1 LTPPSDGAALQSSA
15 VAHWVNQSTQLTG
28 VTAKASNVIV
38 IKAQDIR
45 FGMPLYIQGQA
56 VQTKNTDT
64 PAALAKAINQA
75 NAGVEAVV
83 NSTGELIITNN
94 VKSNDISLNISQLPQ
109 NNSATSLPL
118 FIKDGSAWKQIPT
131 ASISTPEQL
140 VAAINGANTRHIAVT
155 NSVFTQKMD
164 INTIGFNN
172 NDILIDG
179 NTFNSIGSGGGT
191 EGRLNVYW
199 PGGPGTVPA
208 GVTVSNNTFDKG
220 GCSDG
225 IQLGAYGV
233 VVGPGNY
240 FGSLTQGS
248 CTEHVD
254 AIQGYGQSHSVI
266 RGNYFVRPRVCLGF
280 YDGGTAEV
288 FENNVFVG
296 NGVDGT
302 QCVIDLG
309 SVTSASFKHNTLS
322 GVSPRVGGINS
333 SAGGSGTYTENI
345 MIGSSFN
352 GGPASSCSSCTF
364 THNLFSSGG
373 NGTNNLTGTPTF
385 TGGSL
390 PTTLAGWQLASSSI
404 GYRAAL
410 DATDMGALIG
420 STTAPAPVTL
430 TPPASLRVL
439 P

>member
-1 LTPPSDGAALQSSA
+1 MKKYLLIMSALCSGGAFAQTCTTTISPGTNLASAVSSA
-15 VAHWVNQSTQLTG
+15 AAGSTICLNSGNWGSTSLNGIVKTSYVTVRSTTG
-28 VTAKASNVIV
+28 VGAIV
-38 IKAQDIR
+38 VPTI
-45 FGMPLYIQGQA
+45 
-56 VQTKNTDT
+56 
-64 PAALAKAINQA
+64 
-75 NAGVEAVV
+75 
-83 NSTGELIITNN
+83 TGGTQFVRL
-94 VKSNDISLNISQLPQ
+94 SSLTI
-109 NNSATSLPL
+109 
-118 FIKDGSAWKQIPT
+118 GG
-131 ASISTPEQL
+131 
-140 VAAINGANTRHIAVT
+140 AAINGANTKHIAVT

-199 PGGPGTVPA
+199 PGGPGTVAA

-240 FGSLTQGS
+240 FGSLPQGS

-280 YDGGTAEV
+280 YDGGAAEV

-309 SVTSASFKHNTLS
+309 SLTSTSFKHNTLHN
-322 GVSPRVGGINS
+322 VSPRVGGINS

-345 MIGSSFN
+345 MVSSSFKA
-352 GGPASSCSSCTF
+352 GPSSACSSCTF

-385 TGGSL
+385 IGGSL

-420 STTAPAPVTL
+420 ATTAPAPVTL
-430 TPPASLRVL
+430 TPPSSLRVL

>member
-1 LTPPSDGAALQSSA
+1 MKKYLFILSALCSGGAFAQTCTTTISPGTNLASAVSSA
-15 VAHWVNQSTQLTG
+15 AAGSTICLNSGNWGSTSLNGIVKTSYVTVRSTTG
-28 VTAKASNVIV
+28 V
-38 IKAQDIR
+38 
-45 FGMPLYIQGQA
+45 G
-56 VQTKNTDT
+56 
-64 PAALAKAINQA
+64 
-75 NAGVEAVV
+75 AVV
-83 NSTGELIITNN
+83 VPTITGGTQFVRL
-94 VKSNDISLNISQLPQ
+94 SSLTI
-109 NNSATSLPL
+109 A
-118 FIKDGSAWKQIPT
+118 G
-131 ASISTPEQL
+131 
-140 VAAINGANTRHIAVT
+140 AAINGANTKHIAVT

-199 PGGPGTVPA
+199 PGGPGTVAA

-240 FGSLTQGS
+240 FGSLPQGS

-280 YDGGTAEV
+280 YDGGAAEV

-309 SVTSASFKHNTLS
+309 SLTSTSFKHNTLHN
-322 GVSPRVGGINS
+322 VSPRVGGINS

-345 MIGSSFN
+345 MISSSFN
-352 GGPASSCSSCTF
+352 GGPSGSCTSCTY

-385 TGGSL
+385 IGGSL

-420 STTAPAPVTL
+420 ATTAPAPVTL

>member
-1 LTPPSDGAALQSSA
+1 MKKYLFILSALCSGGAFAQTCTTTISPGTNLASAVSSA
-15 VAHWVNQSTQLTG
+15 AAGSTICL
-28 VTAKASNVIV
+28 
-38 IKAQDIR
+38 
-45 FGMPLYIQGQA
+45 
-56 VQTKNTDT
+56 
-64 PAALAKAINQA
+64 
-75 NAGVEAVV
+75 
-83 NSTGELIITNN
+83 NSGNWG
-94 VKSNDISLNISQLPQ
+94 
-109 NNSATSLPL
+109 ATSLSG
-118 FIKDGSAWKQIPT
+118 IVKTSYVTVRSTTGVGAIVVPT
-131 ASISTPEQL
+131 ITGGTQFVRLSSLTIAG
-140 VAAINGANTRHIAVT
+140 AAINGANTKHIAVT

-199 PGGPGTVPA
+199 PGGPGTVAA

-240 FGSLTQGS
+240 FGSLPQGS

-280 YDGGTAEV
+280 YDGGAAEV

-296 NGVDGT
+296 NGADGT

-309 SVTSASFKHNTLS
+309 SLTSTSFKHNTLHN
-322 GVSPRVGGINS
+322 VSPRVGGINS

-345 MIGSSFN
+345 MISSSFN
-352 GGPASSCSSCTF
+352 GGPSGSCTSCSF

-385 TGGSL
+385 IGGSL

-420 STTAPAPVTL
+420 ATTAPAPVTL
-430 TPPASLRVL
+430 TPPSSLRVL

>member
-1 LTPPSDGAALQSSA
+1 MDQQSKIDGQRYGI
-15 VAHWVNQSTQLTG
+15 TE
-28 VTAKASNVIV
+28 K
-38 IKAQDIR
+38 
-45 FGMPLYIQGQA
+45 FGY
-56 VQTKNTDT
+56 
-64 PAALAKAINQA
+64 
-75 NAGVEAVV
+75 
-83 NSTGELIITNN
+83 
-94 VKSNDISLNISQLPQ
+94 
-109 NNSATSLPL
+109 
-118 FIKDGSAWKQIPT
+118 
-131 ASISTPEQL
+131 
-140 VAAINGANTRHIAVT
+140 
-155 NSVFTQKMD
+155 
-164 INTIGFNN
+164 NTIGFNN

-199 PGGPGTVPA
+199 PGGPGNVAA

-240 FGSLTQGS
+240 FGSLPQGS

-280 YDGGTAEV
+280 YDGGAAEV

-309 SVTSASFKHNTLS
+309 SLTSTSFKHNTLHN
-322 GVSPRVGGINS
+322 VSPRVGGINS

-345 MIGSSFN
+345 MVSSSFKA
-352 GGPASSCSSCTF
+352 GPSSACSSCTF

-385 TGGSL
+385 IGGSL

-420 STTAPAPVTL
+420 ATTAPAPVTL
-430 TPPASLRVL
+430 TPPSSLRVL

>member
-1 LTPPSDGAALQSSA
+1 MKKYLLILSDLCSGGAFAQTCTTTISPGTNLASAVSSA
-15 VAHWVNQSTQLTG
+15 AAGSTICLNSGNWGSTSLNGIVKTSYVTVRSTTG
-28 VTAKASNVIV
+28 V
-38 IKAQDIR
+38 
-45 FGMPLYIQGQA
+45 G
-56 VQTKNTDT
+56 
-64 PAALAKAINQA
+64 
-75 NAGVEAVV
+75 AVV
-83 NSTGELIITNN
+83 VPTITGGTQFVRL
-94 VKSNDISLNISQLPQ
+94 SSLTI
-109 NNSATSLPL
+109 A
-118 FIKDGSAWKQIPT
+118 G
-131 ASISTPEQL
+131 
-140 VAAINGANTRHIAVT
+140 AAINGANTKHIAVT

-199 PGGPGTVPA
+199 PGGPGTVAA

-240 FGSLTQGS
+240 FGSLPQGS

-280 YDGGTAEV
+280 YDGGAAEV

-309 SVTSASFKHNTLS
+309 SLTSTSFKHNTLHN
-322 GVSPRVGGINS
+322 VSPRVGGINS

-345 MIGSSFN
+345 MVSSSFKA
-352 GGPASSCSSCTF
+352 GPSSACSSCTF

-385 TGGSL
+385 IGGSL

-420 STTAPAPVTL
+420 ATTAPAPVTL

>member
-1 LTPPSDGAALQSSA
+1 MKKYLLIMSALCSGGAFAQTCTTTISPGTNLASAVSSA
-15 VAHWVNQSTQLTG
+15 AAGSTVCLNSGNWGSTSLNGIVKTSYVTVRSTTG
-28 VTAKASNVIV
+28 VGAIV
-38 IKAQDIR
+38 VPTI
-45 FGMPLYIQGQA
+45 
-56 VQTKNTDT
+56 
-64 PAALAKAINQA
+64 
-75 NAGVEAVV
+75 
-83 NSTGELIITNN
+83 TGGTQFVRL
-94 VKSNDISLNISQLPQ
+94 SSLTI
-109 NNSATSLPL
+109 
-118 FIKDGSAWKQIPT
+118 GG
-131 ASISTPEQL
+131 
-140 VAAINGANTRHIAVT
+140 AAINGANTKHIAVT

-199 PGGPGTVPA
+199 PGGPGTVAA

-240 FGSLTQGS
+240 FGSLPQGS

-280 YDGGTAEV
+280 YDGGAAEV

-309 SVTSASFKHNTLS
+309 SLTSTSFKHNTLHN
-322 GVSPRVGGINS
+322 VSPRVGGINS

-345 MIGSSFN
+345 MISSSFKA
-352 GGPASSCSSCTF
+352 GPASACSSCSF

-385 TGGSL
+385 VGGSL

-420 STTAPAPVTL
+420 ATTAPAPVTL
-430 TPPASLRVL
+430 TPPSSLRVL

>member
-1 LTPPSDGAALQSSA
+1 MKKYLLILSALCGGGAFAQTCTTTISPGTNLASAVSSA
-15 VAHWVNQSTQLTG
+15 AAGSTICLNSGNWGSTSLSGIVKSDYVTIRSTTG
-28 VTAKASNVIV
+28 V
-38 IKAQDIR
+38 
-45 FGMPLYIQGQA
+45 G
-56 VQTKNTDT
+56 
-64 PAALAKAINQA
+64 
-75 NAGVEAVV
+75 AVV
-83 NSTGELIITNN
+83 VPTITGGTQFVRL
-94 VKSNDISLNISQLPQ
+94 SSLTI
-109 NNSATSLPL
+109 
-118 FIKDGSAWKQIPT
+118 GG
-131 ASISTPEQL
+131 
-140 VAAINGANTRHIAVT
+140 AAINGANTRHIAVT

-164 INTIGFNN
+164 VNTIGFNN

-199 PGGPGTVPA
+199 PGGPGSVAA

-240 FGSLTQGS
+240 FGSLPQGS

-322 GVSPRVGGINS
+322 NVSPRVGGINS

-345 MIGSSFN
+345 MIGSSFKA
-352 GGPASSCSSCTF
+352 GPASSCSSCTF

>member
-1 LTPPSDGAALQSSA
+1 MKKYLFILSALCSGGAFAQTCTTTISPGTNLASAVSSA
-15 VAHWVNQSTQLTG
+15 AAGSTICLNSGNWGSTSLNGIVKSSYVTVRSTTG
-28 VTAKASNVIV
+28 VGAIV
-38 IKAQDIR
+38 VPTI
-45 FGMPLYIQGQA
+45 
-56 VQTKNTDT
+56 
-64 PAALAKAINQA
+64 
-75 NAGVEAVV
+75 
-83 NSTGELIITNN
+83 TGGTQFVRL
-94 VKSNDISLNISQLPQ
+94 SSLTI
-109 NNSATSLPL
+109 
-118 FIKDGSAWKQIPT
+118 GG
-131 ASISTPEQL
+131 
-140 VAAINGANTRHIAVT
+140 AAINGANTKHIAVT

-199 PGGPGTVPA
+199 PGGPGTVAA

-240 FGSLTQGS
+240 FGSLPQGS

-280 YDGGTAEV
+280 YDGGAAEV

-309 SVTSASFKHNTLS
+309 SLTSTSFKHNTLHN
-322 GVSPRVGGINS
+322 VSPRVGGINS

-345 MIGSSFN
+345 MVSSSFKA
-352 GGPASSCSSCTF
+352 GPSSACSSCTF

-385 TGGSL
+385 IGGSL

-420 STTAPAPVTL
+420 ATTAPAPVTL
-430 TPPASLRVL
+430 TPPSSLRVL